1 MANQETKKIKITQ
14 IRSTIGGL
22 EKQKRTIRALG
33 IHKMHHSVIHT
44 ATPQI
49 LGMAVKVRHLVRVEE
64 VK

>member
-1 MANQETKKIKITQ
+1 MTSKENKKIKITQ
-14 IRSTIGGL
+14 IRSTIGCI

-33 IHKMHHSVIHT
+33 IHKLNHSVTHP

-49 LGMAVKVRHLVRVEE
+49 VGMVKKVKDLVRVED

>member
-1 MANQETKKIKITQ
+1 MTSKENKKIKITQ
-14 IRSTIGGL
+14 IRSTIGCI

-33 IHKMHHSVIHT
+33 IHKLNQSVTHP

-49 LGMAVKVRHLVRVEE
+49 VGMVKKVKDLVRVED

>member
-1 MANQETKKIKITQ
+1 MTSKENKKIKITQ
-14 IRSTIGGL
+14 IRSTIGCI

-33 IHKMHHSVIHT
+33 IHKLNHSVIHP

-49 LGMAVKVRHLVRVEE
+49 VGMVKKVRDLVRVED